1 MSSLWEWISCT
12 SHPQRFKS
20 SSVAQLK
27 LIPGPPLFMD
37 PLHLYYIGLSTK
49 HFYLWVDFLCK
60 HRNQR
65 WVCARIFN
73 LEIVSRPGLNIS
85 LSKLLQAVACKQ
97 LNDWIVSGM
106 VADSYSLAQI
116 GAKFDRGNNV
126 IWKFLY
132 KNEEHRQAYLAVLKE
147 RGFYHTNMIE
157 PLVLK
162 IKNGEM
168 RPDVNR
174 VTISGCK
181 WIASLFHPNLLSEKL
196 IGNIT
201 HYEASIQVNIWRH
214 SKVFL
219 KNGSVRSRKEKAK
232 RVDGQLELAGSSSWL
247 AEHISVVFVRLG
259 AIFRLRRQYAYVRG
273 DDRWR
278 EKFVFEVRLI
288 CVYRHNYED
297 F

>member
-27 LIPGPPLFMD
+27 LIPGPQLFMD

-116 GAKFDRGNNV
+116 GAKFDRGHNV

-174 VTISGCK
+174 VTINSRK

-201 HYEASIQVNIWRH
+201 HYEASIQDQH
-214 SKVFL
+214 LAAL
-219 KNGSVRSRKEKAK
+219 KSIFEKRKRPFKE
-232 RVDGQLELAGSSSWL
+232 E
-247 AEHISVVFVRLG
+247 E
-259 AIFRLRRQYAYVRG
+259 
-273 DDRWR
+273 
-278 EKFVFEVRLI
+278 
-288 CVYRHNYED
+288 
-297 F
+297 